1 MKNTVK
7 KGHICDAINQSDE
20 PNIEVLYDLSEL
32 FKVFGDSTRIRI
44 LTALTGGEMCVL
56 HLSEHLG
63 MGQSAV
69 SHQLRQLRE
78 SNLVKTRRDGKV
90 VYYSLSDEHVRE
102 IFEKAVEKVSQ
113 GKYKYNPTAL
123 FSYILKTGEK
133 TLAKTPELLPV
144 LKEANVVDAGGYGF
158 LFLISG
164 MQLME

>member
-69 SHQLRQLRE
+69 SHQLRILR
-78 SNLVKTRRDGKV
+78 SSGLVRPRSEGKT
-90 VYYSLSDEHVRE
+90 VYYSLDADHVRE
-102 IFEKAVEKVSQ
+102 ILEA
-113 GKYKYNPTAL
+113 GRAL
-123 FSYILKTGEK
+123 ILHK
-133 TLAKTPELLPV
+133 
-144 LKEANVVDAGGYGF
+144 
-158 LFLISG
+158 
-164 MQLME
+164 